1 LIKLYFWPT
10 PNGYKISILLE
21 ELGLPYDVEAVHIGK
36 GEQFDE
42 KFLRVSPNN
51 KIPAIVDSEG
61 PDGKPFS
68 LFESAAIMMYLAE
81 KSGFRFMP
89 EEIGRR
95 YQVTQ
100 WLVFHAASMAPALG
114 QAHHFREYAKDK
126 IPYAIDRFTSE
137 AARLYHVLEQRLLE
151 SEYLAG
157 DYSIADMATYPW
169 LRSHKFQ
176 GQKLEDYPAI
186 QRWYGA
192 VRSRPAVQRG
202 LTVLQERFEKNKK
215 PPTGAAWDN
224 LFGSNQFNRPENSS
238 GPHSPR

>member
-1 LIKLYFWPT
+1 MIKLYFWPT

-21 ELGLPYDVEAVHIGK
+21 ELGLPYEVEAVHIGK
-36 GEQFDE
+36 GEQFEE
-42 KFLRVSPNN
+42 KFLQVSPNN

-61 PDGKPFS
+61 PEGKPFS

-89 EEIGRR
+89 AEMVPR

-100 WLVFHAASMAPALG
+100 WLAFQAASMAPALG
-114 QAHHFREYAKDK
+114 QAHHFREYSKEK

-137 AARLYHVLEQRLLE
+137 AERLYRVLERRLSE

-157 DYSIADMATYPW
+157 EYSIADIATYPW

-176 GQKLEDYPAI
+176 SQNLDDYPSI
-186 QRWYGA
+186 QRWYRA
-192 VRSRPAVQRG
+192 VRERPAVQRG
-202 LTVLQERFEKNKK
+202 LAVLKERFEKNRK
-215 PPTGAAWDN
+215 PPAGAAWDN
-224 LFGSNQFNRPENSS
+224 LFGNPQFGRPSS
-238 GPHSPR
+238 GSSPQ